1 MNGWSAYCLWR
12 GAAAAE
18 AGEATESRPDRQCAL
33 HSGGQPSGRSYRRGE
48 KQKAASD
55 LSDSPSSAGSE
66 SCVFRALLFVF
77 SSLQVCSAAR
87 RSRTQPTHHTF
98 PAEPTSVAPGMT
110 WQSFQ

>member
-66 SCVFRALLFVF
+66 SC
-77 SSLQVCSAAR
+77 AAR
-87 RSRTQPTHHTF
+87 YLIVSPPSLSACGSLSVF
-98 PAEPTSVAPGMT
+98 VPCPALC
-110 WQSFQ
+110 F